1 MGRVQVTGVLLAAIS
16 FFSFSSS
23 AAAQIGPDSRTVAME
38 LSALKFLDSAP
49 FIYRSDAE
57 QTRGAW
63 IARSFARCAV
73 KFSDDRSRELLESSI
88 AGRDHPLGY
97 EERFFRRLRNCAPSS
112 GMSDVSL
119 MRGALAE
126 RLLLSSRVPDGFRAT
141 SSIPELI
148 SYLGFVEALEASDE
162 NLVTVTQ
169 LGYQCR
175 AAVSPSA
182 TYAVLAT
189 EPESVQEEG
198 ALKALD
204 RRSSLC
210 DVFFGRGEEVSSWF
224 RRAFVARG
232 LYYWQRFL
240 EA

>member
-1 MGRVQVTGVLLAAIS
+1 MGRAQFIGAFLASLS
-16 FFSFSSS
+16 FCSFSSP
-23 AAAQIGPDSRTVAME
+23 AAAQIGTDSRAVEME
-38 LSALKFLDSAP
+38 LGGLKLLDTAP

-57 QTRGAW
+57 QVRAAW
-63 IARSFARCAV
+63 SARSFARCAV
-73 KFSDDRSRELLESSI
+73 KFSDDRSRELLEASI
-88 AGRDHPLGY
+88 AGSRHPLGY

-112 GMSDVSL
+112 GTNDVGL
-119 MRGALAE
+119 IRGALAE
-126 RLLLSSRVPDGFRAT
+126 RLLLSTRVPQGFRAT
-141 SSIPELI
+141 TSVPELI
-148 SYLGFVEALEASDE
+148 SYLRFVEALEASDE

-182 TYAVLAT
+182 TYAVLQT
-189 EPESVQEEG
+189 EPESPQEEE
-198 ALKALD
+198 ALAALD
-204 RRSSLC
+204 RRSEIC
-210 DVFFGRGEEVSSWF
+210 DVFFGRGEEVSHWF